1 MMCDRAG
8 EVHAYHDG
16 ELDERRARALRA
28 HLEGCAVCRELL
40 EELRGLSGL
49 FRRAEMAGMP
59 QIAMARLEAS
69 WSRNS
74 ERALLRITSWMTG
87 VAAAVLVGA
96 LLAWSSVTA
105 EPAKVTARAKGP
117 AVAAAADPV
126 VLATAAEP
134 PGEAN
139 SDLIQVAQWMADDLS
154 IGVNGRGVGG
164 GRR

>member
-16 ELDERRARALRA
+16 ELDAARAREVEA
-28 HLEGCAVCRELL
+28 HLEGCGECRALL
-40 EELRGLSGL
+40 EELRGLSRL
-49 FRRAEMAGMP
+49 FAGAEMAAMP
-59 QIAMARLEAS
+59 RMAMARLEAS
-69 WSRNS
+69 WYQNS

-87 VAAAVLVGA
+87 VAAALLVGA
-96 LLAWSSVTA
+96 VMVWSSVSAT
-105 EPAKVTARAKGP
+105 GP
-117 AVAAAADPV
+117 ANMSAGKASRPVTAADPV

-139 SDLIQVAQWMADDLS
+139 SEVIQVAQWMADDLS
-154 IGVNGRGVGG
+154 IGVKR

>member
-1 MMCDRAG
+1 
-8 EVHAYHDG
+8 
-16 ELDERRARALRA
+16 
-28 HLEGCAVCRELL
+28 
-40 EELRGLSGL
+40 
-49 FRRAEMAGMP
+49 MAAMP
-59 QIAMARLEAS
+59 QVAMARLEAS

-87 VAAAVLVGA
+87 VAAALLVGA
-96 LLAWSSVTA
+96 LLAWSSVPTA
-105 EPAKVTARAKGP
+105 PATAKVNRP
-117 AVAAAADPV
+117 AAAAADPV

-139 SDLIQVAQWMADDLS
+139 SELIQVAQWMADDLS

>member
-16 ELDERRARALRA
+16 ELEAPRARALEA
-28 HLEGCAVCRELL
+28 HLEGCAACRELL

-49 FRRAEMAGMP
+49 FGRAEMAAMP

-87 VAAAVLVGA
+87 VAAAVLIGA
-96 LLAWSSVTA
+96 LLAWSNVTG

-117 AVAAAADPV
+117 VVAADPV